1 MQYTSIKSSTYL
13 AAVFSMRNHISPGS
27 AFAHPPLVVGL
38 LVVQLVVGGVF
49 TLGSGRDH
57 GPGLIPIG
65 RLGPGSA
72 PRGCAK
78 KGRTKGG
85 LVMLV

>member
-1 MQYTSIKSSTYL
+1 
-13 AAVFSMRNHISPGS
+13 MRNRDSPGS
-27 AFAHPPLVVGL
+27 AFANSPLVVGL

-49 TLGSGRDH
+49 TFGSSSDH

-65 RLGPGSA
+65 RLGSCSA

-78 KGRTKGG
+78 KGRTKGPIG
-85 LVMLV
+85 YAGMSWTAANPDTHHN